1 LSEADPQDGHD
12 TEQRSPIVAVI
23 PALNEERFI
32 GSVVLRARKHV
43 DTVIVVDDGSADETA
58 QIAEAAGAV
67 VIRHEKNLGKGA
79 ALSSGFEE
87 ARKMSPR
94 AVVVLDGDGQH
105 HANEIPL
112 LLQPVLQGDAEMAVG
127 SRFLEAEPGVPHVRR
142 LGLRAITLL
151 SNLGS
156 GVSLSDSQMGFRAFS
171 GEAVQRMF
179 WRAQGFSVE
188 SEMQFLAQH
197 LGLRISEVPVSI
209 DYEGAPKRNV
219 LGQGLQVLNGILRLV
234 GQYRPLLFLGLPGL
248 VMLLIGLWWGYRV
261 MDIYRRAQELAVG
274 YALLAVLFAILGSV
288 TLSAGITLHSLRGL
302 LLELLGPRET

>member
-1 LSEADPQDGHD
+1 
-12 TEQRSPIVAVI
+12 
-23 PALNEERFI
+23 
-32 GSVVLRARKHV
+32 
-43 DTVIVVDDGSADETA
+43 
-58 QIAEAAGAV
+58 
-67 VIRHEKNLGKGA
+67 
-79 ALSSGFEE
+79 
-87 ARKMSPR
+87 
-94 AVVVLDGDGQH
+94 
-105 HANEIPL
+105 L

-219 LGQGLQVLNGILRLV
+219 LGQGLQVLNGILRPV

-288 TLSAGITLHSLRGL
+288 TLSTGITLHSLRGL